1 MLKVDVGNPMIIA
14 SVPVI
19 AMSFVIPRNAQWM
32 WVQVVGAVLAGRCRI
47 EPVVSI
53 SRLWDERSRSG
64 EYR

>member
-1 MLKVDVGNPMIIA
+1 
-14 SVPVI
+14 VI

-47 EPVVSI
+47 EPLVSI

>member
-1 MLKVDVGNPMIIA
+1 MSETLLIIA
-14 SVPVI
+14 SVPAI
-19 AMSFVIPRNAQWM
+19 AVSFVISRNALWM
-32 WVQVVGAVLAGRCRI
+32 LVQVVGAVLAGRCRI